1 MREIIISKDN
11 ENQRLDKFLMK
22 FMNKAPK
29 SFIYKMLR
37 KKNIKLDGKKAA
49 GNEIL
54 KEGGVI
60 ALFLKDE
67 TIDGFREEKK
77 LREYD
82 IDFNIVYEDKHII
95 IADKP
100 VGMLTQA
107 DVKDGDCLNSRI
119 LYYLS
124 KKGELREDFVP
135 SVCNRLDR
143 NTGGLVTF
151 GKTLRG
157 TQELNLGFR
166 EHFIE
171 KNYITIVQGIIKDK
185 INVRAW
191 HRKNGREAEITL
203 IPVSG
208 SKETL
213 TVIEP
218 LCSNGSY
225 TLVKVGLETGKTH
238 QIRAVLHK
246 IGYPVAGD
254 RKYGNSGANDYF
266 YGKYGLKNQFLYCF
280 EMIVRAD
287 GRRLDVLK
295 NMNVRIKGDAFVKNI
310 ILSEFSVDFD
320 NIL

>member
-1 MREIIISKDN
+1 MKEIIISKDN

-37 KKNIKLDGKKAA
+37 KKNIKLDDKKAA

-54 KEGGVI
+54 KEGDNV
-60 ALFLKDE
+60 ALFLSDE
-67 TIDGFREEKK
+67 TIESFREEKTFK
-77 LREYD
+77 KYTVDFD
-82 IDFNIVYEDKHII
+82 IIYEDEHII

-124 KKGELREDFVP
+124 EKGGLRDDFVP

-157 TQELNLGFR
+157 TQELNLGFK

-171 KNYITIVQGIIKDK
+171 KYYITIVQGILNDRADI
-185 INVRAW
+185 RAW
-191 HRKNGREAEITL
+191 HRKNANQAEISL
-203 IPVSG
+203 SPISG
-208 SKETL
+208 SKETF
-213 TVIEP
+213 THIEP
-218 LCSNGSY
+218 ICHNGRY
-225 TLVKVGLETGKTH
+225 TLVRVGLETGKTH
-238 QIRAVLHK
+238 QIRAVLK
-246 IGYPVAGD
+246 ELGFPVVGD
-254 RKYGNSGANDYF
+254 KKYGEDLANEYF
-266 YGKYGLKNQFLYCF
+266 YNKYGLKCQFLYCY
-280 EMIVRAD
+280 EMSIKTEGKD
-287 GRRLDVLK
+287 LK
-295 NMNVRIKGDAFVKNI
+295 ALKDMKVRIKENPLVKNI
-310 ILSEFSVDFD
+310 ILSEFSVEFND
-320 NIL
+320 IL